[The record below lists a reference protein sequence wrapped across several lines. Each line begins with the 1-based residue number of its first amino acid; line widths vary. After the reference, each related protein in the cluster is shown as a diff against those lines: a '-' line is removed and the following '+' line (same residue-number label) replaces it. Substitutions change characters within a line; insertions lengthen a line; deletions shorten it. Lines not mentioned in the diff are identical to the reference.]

1 MLKDNVIESIEDD
14 SKAFDRLVE
23 MAVYLIT
30 TNEPVIKRAG
40 ILRNQ
45 AKMES
50 IPLSSKDVF
59 LILAKAR
66 RDIEG
71 IDEGE
76 KPNVELDVSEES
88 WLWDQLI
95 TEANLTLIVSMPKVG
110 KSSLVGAFLGQLS
123 SGSTEYLGKEIKGE
137 KRSIYIVGSDQP
149 LNDWVKILI
158 PAGLAER
165 TASGKVILKEPLK
178 RLWHKGK
185 PLHLTEES
193 IELLYGIAKDDPN
206 SIFVFDAF
214 ASLISG
220 LGLDENHAASVEPIR
235 MLTEALAATKAT
247 PILLHHAS
255 GGNSGERAVKASR
268 GTKALPAEASQI
280 LELDWLIPE
289 DKHDNR
295 VTISSAGRNSTPLDM
310 VIEQVDR
317 AVWVNL
323 GSKSEIAENLRLEKV
338 REKLNDRQEL
348 VLTFLEQRDE
358 KNKGMFTTSQDLV
371 ENFKS
376 EFEGDNTK
384 ALSTLNQLE
393 NKKLIYSKYRNFE
406 GKGKCRIFYPNK
418 K

>member
-23 MAVYLIT
+23 MAIYLIT
-30 TNEPVIKRAG
+30 TNEPIIKRAG
-40 ILRNQ
+40 IIRNQ

-71 IDEGE
+71 VDEGE

-235 MLTEALAATKAT
+235 MMTEALASTKAT

-255 GGNSGERAVKASR
+255 GGNAGERAVKASR

-295 VTISSAGRNSTPLDM
+295 VTISSAGRNSTPVDM

-317 AVWVNL
+317 AVWVSL

-338 REKLNDRQEL
+338 REKLNDRQAL
-348 VLTFLEQRDE
+348 VLTFLEERDE

-371 ENFKS
+371 ENLKS
-376 EFEGDNTK
+376 EFDGDNTK

-406 GKGKCRIFYPNK
+406 GKGKCRIFYPREK
-418 K
+418 

>member
-23 MAVYLIT
+23 MAIYLIT
-30 TNEPVIKRAG
+30 TNEPIIKRAG
-40 ILRNQ
+40 IIRNQ

-235 MLTEALAATKAT
+235 MMTEALASTKAT

-255 GGNSGERAVKASR
+255 GGNAGERAVKASR

-295 VTISSAGRNSTPLDM
+295 VTISSAGRNSTPVDM

-317 AVWVNL
+317 AVWVSL

-371 ENFKS
+371 ENLKS

-406 GKGKCRIFYPNK
+406 GKGKCRIFYPREK
-418 K
+418 

>member
-71 IDEGE
+71 VDEGE

-235 MLTEALAATKAT
+235 MMTEALASTKAT

-255 GGNSGERAVKASR
+255 GGNAGERAVKASR

-295 VTISSAGRNSTPLDM
+295 VTISSAGRNSTPVDM

-317 AVWVNL
+317 AVWVSL

-348 VLTFLEQRDE
+348 VLTFIEQRDE

-371 ENFKS
+371 ENLKS
-376 EFEGDNTK
+376 EFDGDNTK

-406 GKGKCRIFYPNK
+406 GKGKCRIFYPREK
-418 K
+418 

>member
-1 MLKDNVIESIEDD
+1 
-14 SKAFDRLVE
+14 
-23 MAVYLIT
+23 
-30 TNEPVIKRAG
+30 
-40 ILRNQ
+40 
-45 AKMES
+45 
-50 IPLSSKDVF
+50 
-59 LILAKAR
+59 
-66 RDIEG
+66 
-71 IDEGE
+71 
-76 KPNVELDVSEES
+76 
-88 WLWDQLI
+88 
-95 TEANLTLIVSMPKVG
+95 MPKVG

-137 KRSIYIVGSDQP
+137 KRNIYIVGSDQP

-235 MLTEALAATKAT
+235 MMTEALASTKAP

-255 GGNSGERAVKASR
+255 GSNAGQRAVKASR
-268 GTKALPAEASQI
+268 GTNALPALASQI
-280 LELDWLIPE
+280 LELDWLVPE

-295 VTISSAGRNSTPLDM
+295 ITISSAGRNSTPIDM

-348 VLTFLEQRDE
+348 VLTFIEEREQTF
-358 KNKGMFTTSQDLV
+358 KGLFVTSQDLV
-371 ENFKS
+371 ENFEE
-376 EFEGDNTK
+376 EFQGSKVK
-384 ALSTLNQLE
+384 ALATLNQLE
-393 NKKLIYSKYRNFE
+393 KKKLIHGKPKNFE
-406 GKGKCRIFYPNK
+406 GKGLVKIFYLSTK
-418 K
+418 